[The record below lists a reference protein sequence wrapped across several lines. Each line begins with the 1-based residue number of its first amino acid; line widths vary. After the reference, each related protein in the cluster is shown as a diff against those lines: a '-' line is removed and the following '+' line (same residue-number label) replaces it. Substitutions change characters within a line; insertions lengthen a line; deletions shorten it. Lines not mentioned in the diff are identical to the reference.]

1 MSLKRKDLLSLAPLT
16 VDEIA
21 LILETADS
29 FKEVT
34 GREIKKVPALR
45 GRTVVNLFFE
55 PSTITRTSFELAAKR
70 LSADVINFSPS
81 ASSVVKGETLL
92 DTARNIEAMQADII
106 VLRHSSA
113 GAAETLARGVKSSV
127 INAGDGWHEHPTQ
140 ALLDLYTIRERGM
153 QFKGLRVAIVGDVSH
168 SRVARS
174 NIYAL
179 TKLGAE
185 VRVVGPPTM
194 MPWGIEKL
202 GASVYHDMDEGLR
215 GANVIMMLRL
225 QLERQGR
232 AMFPTIREYSR
243 LYGLTAERVRL
254 ADSGAIVMHPGP
266 MNRGLEIAADAADAA
281 QSLVLDQVSAG
292 VAVRMSVLYHLL
304 AGNNYEREDTSE
316 ARARHEASRS
326 AGIGT
331 GGKEGQP

>member
-1 MSLKRKDLLSLAPLT
+1 MSLKHKNLLSLAPLS
-16 VDEIA
+16 VEDIQ

-29 FKEVT
+29 FKEVS

-55 PSTITRTSFELAAKR
+55 PSTRTRTSFELAAKR

-81 ASSVVKGETLL
+81 SSSVVKGETLL

-153 QFKGLRVAIVGDVSH
+153 AFKGLRVAIVGDVAH

-174 NIYAL
+174 NILAL

-185 VRVVGPPTM
+185 VCVVGPPTM
-194 MPWGIEKL
+194 IPLGIEKMGVRVFHHL
-202 GASVYHDMDEGLR
+202 DEGLR
-215 GANVIMMLRL
+215 DVQVIMMLRL

-232 AMFPTIREYSR
+232 ALFPTIREYAR
-243 LYGLTAERVRL
+243 LYGLTSERVKM
-254 ADSGAIVMHPGP
+254 ADPKAIVMHPGP
-266 MNRGLEIAADAADAA
+266 INRGVEIAPEVAD
-281 QSLVLDQVSAG
+281 SLSSVILDQVANG
-292 VAVRMSVLYHLL
+292 VAVRMGVLYLMSG
-304 AGNNYEREDTSE
+304 AN
-316 ARARHEASRS
+316 
-326 AGIGT
+326 
-331 GGKEGQP
+331 

>member
-1 MSLKRKDLLSLAPLT
+1 MGDENKVGGLFQHPVERRRAMSLKRKDLTSIAPLSS
-16 VDEIA
+16 DEIMF
-21 LILETADS
+21 ILETADS

-45 GRTVVNLFFE
+45 GKTVVNFFFE
-55 PSTITRTSFELAAKR
+55 PSTRTRTSFELAAKR

-81 ASSVVKGETLL
+81 SSSVVKGETLL

-106 VLRHSSA
+106 VLRHQAA

-140 ALLDLYTIRERGM
+140 ALLDLFTIREKGLA
-153 QFKGLRVAIVGDVSH
+153 FKGLRVAIVGDIAH

-185 VRVVGPPTM
+185 VLAVGPPTM
-194 MPWGIEKL
+194 MPASLEKL
-202 GASVYHDMDEGLR
+202 GVQVHYNLDRALQGVD
-215 GANVIMMLRL
+215 VIMMLRL

-232 AMFPTIREYSR
+232 ALFPTIREYSN
-243 LYGLTAERVRL
+243 LYGLTAERLRL
-254 ADSGAIVMHPGP
+254 AAPGALVMHPGP
-266 MNRGLEIAADAADAA
+266 INRGVEIAPDVAD
-281 QSLVLDQVSAG
+281 SFSSVILDQVSNG
-292 VAVRMSVLYHLL
+292 VAVRMGILYLL
-304 AGNNYEREDTSE
+304 SGAN
-316 ARARHEASRS
+316 
-326 AGIGT
+326 
-331 GGKEGQP
+331 Q

>member
-1 MSLKRKDLLSLAPLT
+1 MSLKQKDLVSLASLSP
-16 VDEIA
+16 DEIM

-45 GRTVVNLFFE
+45 GKTVVNLFFE
-55 PSTITRTSFELAAKR
+55 PSTRTRTSFELAAKR

-81 ASSVVKGETLL
+81 SSSVVKGETLL

-106 VLRHSSA
+106 VLRHPAA

-127 INAGDGWHEHPTQ
+127 INGGDGWHEHPTQ
-140 ALLDLYTIRERGM
+140 ALLDLFTLRERRLE
-153 QFKGLRVAIVGDVSH
+153 FRGLRVTIVGDIAH

-194 MPWGIEKL
+194 IPAFLDRL
-202 GASVYHDMDEGLR
+202 GVRICYDLDEGLR
-215 GANVIMMLRL
+215 GADVIMMLRL

-232 AMFPTIREYSR
+232 ALFPTIREYSR
-243 LYGLTAERVRL
+243 LYGLTAERVKL
-254 ADSGAIVMHPGP
+254 AEPGALIMHPGP
-266 MNRGLEIAADAADAA
+266 INRGVEIAPEVAD
-281 QSLVLDQVSAG
+281 SLSSVILEQVANG
-292 VAVRMSVLYHLL
+292 VAVRMGILYLL
-304 AGNNYEREDTSE
+304 SGAN
-316 ARARHEASRS
+316 
-326 AGIGT
+326 
-331 GGKEGQP
+331 

>member
-1 MSLKRKDLLSLAPLT
+1 MSLKRKDLLSLTTLSA
-16 VDEIA
+16 DEIT

-45 GRTVVNLFFE
+45 GKTVVNLFFE
-55 PSTITRTSFELAAKR
+55 PSTRTRTSFELAAKR

-81 ASSVVKGETLL
+81 ASSIVKGETLL

-113 GAAETLARGVKSSV
+113 GAAETLAHGVKSSV

-140 ALLDLYTIRERGM
+140 ALLDLYTIRQRGM
-153 QFKGLRVAIVGDVSH
+153 NFQGLRVAIVGDVSH

-179 TKLGAE
+179 VKLGAE
-185 VRVVGPPTM
+185 VRLVGPPTM
-194 MPWGIEKL
+194 MPCGVEKL
-202 GASVYHDMDEGLR
+202 GAKVYYNMDEGLR
-215 GANVIMMLRL
+215 DVNVVMMLRL

-232 AMFPTIREYSR
+232 ALFPTIREYSR
-243 LYGLTAERVRL
+243 LYGLTADRVRI
-254 ADSGAIVMHPGP
+254 ADTGVIVMHPGP
-266 MNRGLEIAADAADAA
+266 INRGVEIAPEVAD
-281 QSLVLDQVSAG
+281 SLSSVILDQVANG
-292 VAVRMSVLYHLL
+292 VAVRMGILYLMSG
-304 AGNNYEREDTSE
+304 AN
-316 ARARHEASRS
+316 
-326 AGIGT
+326 
-331 GGKEGQP
+331 